1 MRDRRARA
9 ARALLISS
17 SAGGLLGLRRG
28 LSTSGVSCSR
38 GCAAPGRCA
47 SGGAGCSRPSTC
59 TASAARRGG
68 AREAAPAL
76 LPWRRPRSHAGLP
89 VTARQRG
96 PARPGSG
103 AGTARRPHP
112 EDAENLARRGDRHL
126 HLLRVA
132 RLAGRHEHG
141 RILRP
146 HRGVTP
152 APQRAPGQARPERRI
167 GGPAQERGAGRA
179 WMSAVSL
186 SLPPAFARKPFT
198 ATPRLPSARAK
209 HAWWPGRP
217 LKHRARLQM
226 VRAQAHAV
234 RHSSRRHAPRTS
246 TPLQACALHDTT
258 PLQALLTGK
267 LVSKVRAHC

>member
-132 RLAGRHEHG
+132 RLASRHEHG

-198 ATPRLPSARAK
+198 ACDAATPISQGEARVVA
-209 HAWWPGRP
+209 RP
-217 LKHRARLQM
+217 PAE
-226 VRAQAHAV
+226 
-234 RHSSRRHAPRTS
+234 APRS
-246 TPLQACALHDTT
+246 PSDGPRSSPC
-258 PLQALLTGK
+258 
-267 LVSKVRAHC
+267 RAP

>member
-1 MRDRRARA
+1 VRDRRARA

-76 LPWRRPRSHAGLP
+76 PPWRRPRSHAGLP

-146 HRGVTP
+146 HRGVRP
-152 APQRAPGQARPERRI
+152 APRRAPGQARPERRI

-217 LKHRARLQM
+217 LSTALAFRWSALKPMPCAIAPGVTRRALRLPCKLA
-226 VRAQAHAV
+226 R
-234 RHSSRRHAPRTS
+234 
-246 TPLQACALHDTT
+246 CTT
-258 PLQALLTGK
+258 PHRCRL
-267 LVSKVRAHC
+267 C